1 LPCDKDANK
10 VAKDKIRTQEAPF
23 LFFLQPYTYV
33 QSPRLNEAKKYVI
46 IHRYGSFAVRTANT
60 QDKPSNINKKNH
72 TIPNTYDGGR
82 NLTIVPAFLPILQN
96 ILVEYPIVVG
106 NKKYITSSGVIIFMI
121 TR

>member
-1 LPCDKDANK
+1 LH
-10 VAKDKIRTQEAPF
+10 
-23 LFFLQPYTYV
+23 PYTYV
-33 QSPRLNEAKKYVI
+33 QSPRLNEAKRYVI
-46 IHRYGSFAVRTANT
+46 IHRYGMFAVRTANT
-60 QDKPSNINKKNH
+60 HERPSNINKKNH